1 VKYQARDN
9 LTKARITIHSASSR
23 LDQDIR
29 AGFKMT
35 AKTYREGKR
44 ALELERSV
52 TPFAVGLGV
61 SMLTIGIVL
70 I

>member
-1 VKYQARDN
+1 
-9 LTKARITIHSASSR
+9 
-23 LDQDIR
+23 
-29 AGFKMT
+29 MT

-44 ALELERSV
+44 ALELELERSV

>member
-1 VKYQARDN
+1 
-9 LTKARITIHSASSR
+9 
-23 LDQDIR
+23 
-29 AGFKMT
+29 MT

-52 TPFAVGLGV
+52 TPFAAGLGV
-61 SMLTIGIVL
+61 SRLTIGIVL